1 MTALTGMNMQLGG
14 VLAVAHTGE
23 ESGNKQN
30 EEQNRWRMKG
40 IRISRV
46 DELTTKPITIL
57 RWFTAVYPKNICC
70 MYIFFLVETINPRS

>member
-14 VLAVAHTGE
+14 VLAAAHTGE

-57 RWFTAVYPKNICC
+57 RWFTAVNPINI
-70 MYIFFLVETINPRS
+70 